1 MDQGRTKGK
10 GRTRHPAPGTKDPII
25 DIRVIPRARKSEVA
39 GIRDNAILVRLNAP
53 PVDGTANAE
62 LIRLL
67 AAVLEVPRRNIQIV
81 SGERS
86 RGKRVQ
92 ISGRTA
98 AEVERI
104 LSNPA
109 EAGLHGNGQLS
120 K

>member
-1 MDQGRTKGK
+1 MITSSPDG
-10 GRTRHPAPGTKDPII
+10 AIVDV
-25 DIRVIPRARKSEVA
+25 RVIPRASKSAIA
-39 GIRDNAILVRLNAP
+39 GIRDHAVLVRLTAP
-53 PVDGTANAE
+53 PVDGAANAE

-67 AAVLEVPRRNIQIV
+67 ADLLGVPRRDVEIL

-86 RGKRVQ
+86 RGKRVR

-104 LSNPA
+104 LSNPS
-109 EAGLHGNGQLS
+109 EAGLHANGQLS